1 MSYSGKKFMGILTA
15 VVICLSVASAA
26 LAQEDENYYLRI
38 SGVNQSVSS
47 DFDGTWGGY
56 FENSETIIVIVPELD
71 RATGYG
77 LTIGGQRG
85 RLFGE
90 LSYTYTEHDSK
101 FINPDT
107 VMKFKL
113 DQTVTDKINFDC
125 KYALVD
131 PEEFS
136 FIPYGLIGA
145 SYEFYRVKNG
155 AATIE
160 SNSVT
165 AHDDAKFRGWGGK
178 LGVGFML
185 KFNAKLGLDASY
197 AVNRAWLERVK
208 AFGET
213 RDPNMKVDTNTFNFS
228 LNYYF

>member
-1 MSYSGKKFMGILTA
+1 MSYLVKNFMGILA
-15 VVICLSVASAA
+15 VVVICLSVASAA
-26 LAQEDENYYLRI
+26 VAQEDEKYYLRI
-38 SGVNQSVSS
+38 SGVNQCVSG
-47 DFDGTWGGY
+47 DFSGDWLGDYTDADIY
-56 FENSETIIVIVPELD
+56 VIIPKLD

-77 LTIGGQRG
+77 LTFGGQRG

-90 LSYTYTEHDSK
+90 LSYSYTEHDSK
-101 FINPDT
+101 FFNSDT
-107 VMKFKL
+107 VMKFEL

-136 FIPYGLIGA
+136 FIPYGLIGV

-155 AATIE
+155 AAKIE
-160 SNSVT
+160 SISVT
-165 AHDDAKFRGWGGK
+165 AHDDAKFRGCGGE

-185 KFNAKLGLDASY
+185 KFNANLGLDASY
-197 AVNRAWLERVK
+197 AVNRTWLERVK

-213 RDPNMKVDTNTFNFS
+213 RDPNMKVDTQTFNFS